1 MHQRVRTAL
10 LLIAFGGGVWLAYA
24 SWNTGKLTVSADRAA
39 PKNETCAAKDIDIK
53 SSQTTIVDECPGGSC
68 TFIRITGEAVNRC
81 THSTGVKL
89 RVIAKDNRGEIVESA
104 VRAMGNVRNIPPGAS
119 RFEISDPFAY
129 QSRMATFELEVVE
142 TRQWK

>member
-1 MHQRVRTAL
+1 V
-10 LLIAFGGGVWLAYA
+10 LLIAIGGGAWLAVA
-24 SWNTGKLTVSADRAA
+24 SWNTGKLTGSAERAV
-39 PKNETCAAKDIDIK
+39 PTRESCAAKDIDIK
-53 SSQTTIVDECPGGSC
+53 SWQSTIVDECPGGTC
-68 TFIRITGEAVNRC
+68 TFIKITGEAVNRC
-81 THSTGVKL
+81 EHSTGVKL

-142 TRQWK
+142 VRQWK